1 MSLVRKRLTFLSLIR
16 LRYRS
21 FRSYY
26 ELDDNVKLVFL
37 SDDDEGGCSLFA
49 SYPTKVRIGEKQI
62 KEGQVP
68 LLESTRD
75 RVVSLAGVNEQGN
88 QNDDVQ
94 VIGGASASNLPPKK
108 SREDH
113 GTSGAS
119 VSTSGKYVAAFQS
132 LLERSTLAVE
142 FGVTTVATVPFV
154 TSSVSLTPDHEGVVV
169 LIFSNAAD
177 VEVCFIV
184 MSLVLDP
191 LIMTMAIATTVVAD
205 TVVAGVTS
213 ALVLGVGTEPVHAS
227 IFTDFASVGT
237 VGPDIAGPSQP
248 AGTELSADTF
258 YVSQDMDSK
267 TLCLVDQLAP
277 PMLFSQLRGMDYD
290 QLFSEFNV
298 GVVRQTCL
306 NAEVRMQ
313 TEHIHREKK
322 KLEGRCSRRTD
333 LLKEKDAEIVATV
346 EVAEVARA
354 SELDGLRERNLAF
367 EGKKNTL
374 KGQIATLESTAR
386 SKDTELASLNA
397 QVAKLNDDLS
407 SLQLSFGELSA
418 KAATLDYELFK
429 GQIEAVQDEVKVLSY
444 CVSELDPDLMG
455 AIGRAID
462 KGMQNGLEA
471 GIDHGRVERSLADV
485 SAYDPSTEANYDVSI
500 ADIMSLLHLE
510 GPAAE
515 TPKASQLQ
523 PSYEQLM
530 LPIHRT
536 KDNVV
541 IGETSLSFSLDV
553 VRAHVQRIRGDASS
567 HCLSLSE
574 AMVPL
579 IEPLSAENLVGEAST
594 SRVPAAAAT
603 TTTLSIPVTA
613 IIFSSIP
620 PISVADYEVLDAEP
634 QAEVS
639 HSAKFVFEKEELD
652 TTPDHTSA
660 S

>member
-1 MSLVRKRLTFLSLIR
+1 SA
-16 LRYRS
+16 
-21 FRSYY
+21 
-26 ELDDNVKLVFL
+26 LDD
-37 SDDDEGGCSLFA
+37 
-49 SYPTKVRIGEKQI
+49 P
-62 KEGQVP
+62 
-68 LLESTRD
+68 
-75 RVVSLAGVNEQGN
+75 
-88 QNDDVQ
+88 DVC
-94 VIGGASASNLPPKK
+94 
-108 SREDH
+108 
-113 GTSGAS
+113 
-119 VSTSGKYVAAFQS
+119 
-132 LLERSTLAVE
+132 RS
-142 FGVTTVATVPFV
+142 
-154 TSSVSLTPDHEGVVV
+154 
-169 LIFSNAAD
+169 
-177 VEVCFIV
+177 
-184 MSLVLDP
+184 
-191 LIMTMAIATTVVAD
+191 
-205 TVVAGVTS
+205 
-213 ALVLGVGTEPVHAS
+213 
-227 IFTDFASVGT
+227 
-237 VGPDIAGPSQP
+237 
-248 AGTELSADTF
+248 
-258 YVSQDMDSK
+258 
-267 TLCLVDQLAP
+267 LVDQLAP

-322 KLEGRCSRRTD
+322 KLEGRCSRQTD

-374 KGQIATLESTAR
+374 KGQITTLESTAR
-386 SKDTELASLNA
+386 SKDTELASVNS
-397 QVAKLNDDLS
+397 QVAKINDDLS

-429 GQIEAVQDEVKVLSY
+429 GQIEAVQDKVKVLSY
-444 CVSELDPDLMG
+444 CVAELDPDLMG

-471 GIDHGRVERSLADV
+471 GIDHGRVERSLAD
-485 SAYDPSTEANYDVSI
+485 DVSV
-500 ADIMSLLHLE
+500 ADITSLLHLE

-620 PISVADYEVLDAEP
+620 PISVVDYEVLDAEP